1 MKILPMLTA
10 ALFLGASTVALAV
23 PPGSGNWGGGPG
35 NSGPGD
41 KNGKNEQGGGG
52 QTPPGQDKLFDDGPQ
67 WLKGAVIAQGYDKDS
82 PTDVNNGKGNDPGQS
97 GKAPG
102 HDRK

>member
-1 MKILPMLTA
+1 MKVL
-10 ALFLGASTVALAV
+10 ALAVALLFGVSTVAMAV

-41 KNGKNEQGGGG
+41 QNGQNNQGGGG
-52 QTPPGQDKLFDDGPQ
+52 QTPPGQDKKLFDDGPD
-67 WLKGAVIAQGYDKDS
+67 WLKGFVLAQGYDKDS
-82 PTDVNNGKGNDPGQS
+82 PTDGNNGQGNDPGKS